1 MPSRITLNA
10 NGGPEVL
17 RLEQVQ
23 AQQPGPGEVWLE
35 QAAIGVNPLDLG
47 QRSGAVPIPLPSGLG
62 LEGAGVVAA
71 LGPGVSGL
79 APGDRVAY
87 ATGPLGAYASARLYP
102 AERLLKLPDTLA
114 FEDAAALLFKGI
126 TAHYL
131 LYATYPVGPGTRILL
146 YGAAGAVGQLMAAWA
161 RHLGAWVIGVVSKAE
176 SVERARAAGCDEV
189 LVFDAASLAAQVAEL
204 TAGRKVDVVYDPI
217 GRATFEASLNSLRP
231 RGLLVSFG
239 ATSGVPPAV
248 EVATLN
254 AKGSLFLTR
263 PSLAAH
269 TANPEEY
276 RLRAQ
281 AVLRAHADGVIQPRV
296 WRRYPLAEAA
306 VAHARKAR
314 WYSCPDPPARGACMQ
329 PFDSRQAD
337 EVATLLALAEHGSF
351 AAAGRALQRHP
362 SVLSKRLG
370 ALERRLGIRLVE
382 RTTRQLRFTDEGE
395 RLASRFRQAV
405 DLLDEAEHEASLGA
419 AQLRGR
425 LRIALPSAMGRLWLG
440 PLLAEFALAHPQ
452 VVLETDYSERFV
464 DIIAEGFDL
473 AIRVGELADSRL
485 VARRLCAHRRIL
497 GAAPDYLK
505 RHGVPR
511 IPADLAAHNC
521 LGFSGLHSYPEWKLT
536 RQDEQQPVRV
546 RGSMVSNDNEALLC
560 AARQGLGIFAAGEWL
575 MSRDLEA
582 GRLVRVLPEWKLDA
596 DAGVYLVRPSA
607 RYATAAASAFR
618 QWVEAR
624 FAAGPPWQRQRA

>member
-1 MPSRITLNA
+1 
-10 NGGPEVL
+10 
-17 RLEQVQ
+17 
-23 AQQPGPGEVWLE
+23 
-35 QAAIGVNPLDLG
+35 
-47 QRSGAVPIPLPSGLG
+47 
-62 LEGAGVVAA
+62 
-71 LGPGVSGL
+71 
-79 APGDRVAY
+79 
-87 ATGPLGAYASARLYP
+87 
-102 AERLLKLPDTLA
+102 
-114 FEDAAALLFKGI
+114 
-126 TAHYL
+126 
-131 LYATYPVGPGTRILL
+131 
-146 YGAAGAVGQLMAAWA
+146 
-161 RHLGAWVIGVVSKAE
+161 
-176 SVERARAAGCDEV
+176 
-189 LVFDAASLAAQVAEL
+189 
-204 TAGRKVDVVYDPI
+204 
-217 GRATFEASLNSLRP
+217 
-231 RGLLVSFG
+231 
-239 ATSGVPPAV
+239 
-248 EVATLN
+248 
-254 AKGSLFLTR
+254 
-263 PSLAAH
+263 
-269 TANPEEY
+269 
-276 RLRAQ
+276 
-281 AVLRAHADGVIQPRV
+281 
-296 WRRYPLAEAA
+296 
-306 VAHARKAR
+306 
-314 WYSCPDPPARGACMQ
+314 MQ

-497 GAAPDYLK
+497 GAAPDYLE

-546 RGSMVSNDNEALLC
+546 RGSMVSNGALRHGGGQRVPPMGGSAVRRWPAL
-560 AARQGLGIFAAGEWL
+560 AAPAGLSGIRERLAEERAA
-575 MSRDLEA
+575 S
-582 GRLVRVLPEWKLDA
+582 
-596 DAGVYLVRPSA
+596 RPSLPDNPD
-607 RYATAAASAFR
+607 TL
-618 QWVEAR
+618 
-624 FAAGPPWQRQRA
+624 PPACG

>member
-1 MPSRITLNA
+1 
-10 NGGPEVL
+10 
-17 RLEQVQ
+17 
-23 AQQPGPGEVWLE
+23 
-35 QAAIGVNPLDLG
+35 
-47 QRSGAVPIPLPSGLG
+47 
-62 LEGAGVVAA
+62 
-71 LGPGVSGL
+71 
-79 APGDRVAY
+79 
-87 ATGPLGAYASARLYP
+87 
-102 AERLLKLPDTLA
+102 
-114 FEDAAALLFKGI
+114 
-126 TAHYL
+126 
-131 LYATYPVGPGTRILL
+131 
-146 YGAAGAVGQLMAAWA
+146 
-161 RHLGAWVIGVVSKAE
+161 
-176 SVERARAAGCDEV
+176 
-189 LVFDAASLAAQVAEL
+189 
-204 TAGRKVDVVYDPI
+204 
-217 GRATFEASLNSLRP
+217 
-231 RGLLVSFG
+231 
-239 ATSGVPPAV
+239 
-248 EVATLN
+248 
-254 AKGSLFLTR
+254 
-263 PSLAAH
+263 
-269 TANPEEY
+269 
-276 RLRAQ
+276 
-281 AVLRAHADGVIQPRV
+281 
-296 WRRYPLAEAA
+296 
-306 VAHARKAR
+306 
-314 WYSCPDPPARGACMQ
+314 MQ

-473 AIRVGELADSRL
+473 AIRVGELAD
-485 VARRLCAHRRIL
+485 
-497 GAAPDYLK
+497 
-505 RHGVPR
+505 
-511 IPADLAAHNC
+511 LAAHNC

-536 RQDEQQPVRV
+536 RQDEQRPVRV

-582 GRLVRVLPEWKLDA
+582 GRLVRVLPEWQLDA

>member
-1 MPSRITLNA
+1 
-10 NGGPEVL
+10 
-17 RLEQVQ
+17 
-23 AQQPGPGEVWLE
+23 
-35 QAAIGVNPLDLG
+35 
-47 QRSGAVPIPLPSGLG
+47 
-62 LEGAGVVAA
+62 
-71 LGPGVSGL
+71 
-79 APGDRVAY
+79 
-87 ATGPLGAYASARLYP
+87 
-102 AERLLKLPDTLA
+102 
-114 FEDAAALLFKGI
+114 
-126 TAHYL
+126 
-131 LYATYPVGPGTRILL
+131 
-146 YGAAGAVGQLMAAWA
+146 
-161 RHLGAWVIGVVSKAE
+161 
-176 SVERARAAGCDEV
+176 
-189 LVFDAASLAAQVAEL
+189 
-204 TAGRKVDVVYDPI
+204 
-217 GRATFEASLNSLRP
+217 
-231 RGLLVSFG
+231 
-239 ATSGVPPAV
+239 
-248 EVATLN
+248 
-254 AKGSLFLTR
+254 
-263 PSLAAH
+263 
-269 TANPEEY
+269 
-276 RLRAQ
+276 
-281 AVLRAHADGVIQPRV
+281 
-296 WRRYPLAEAA
+296 
-306 VAHARKAR
+306 
-314 WYSCPDPPARGACMQ
+314 MQ

-582 GRLVRVLPEWKLDA
+582 G
-596 DAGVYLVRPSA
+596 
-607 RYATAAASAFR
+607 
-618 QWVEAR
+618 
-624 FAAGPPWQRQRA
+624 

>member
-1 MPSRITLNA
+1 
-10 NGGPEVL
+10 
-17 RLEQVQ
+17 
-23 AQQPGPGEVWLE
+23 
-35 QAAIGVNPLDLG
+35 
-47 QRSGAVPIPLPSGLG
+47 
-62 LEGAGVVAA
+62 
-71 LGPGVSGL
+71 
-79 APGDRVAY
+79 
-87 ATGPLGAYASARLYP
+87 
-102 AERLLKLPDTLA
+102 
-114 FEDAAALLFKGI
+114 
-126 TAHYL
+126 
-131 LYATYPVGPGTRILL
+131 
-146 YGAAGAVGQLMAAWA
+146 
-161 RHLGAWVIGVVSKAE
+161 
-176 SVERARAAGCDEV
+176 
-189 LVFDAASLAAQVAEL
+189 
-204 TAGRKVDVVYDPI
+204 
-217 GRATFEASLNSLRP
+217 
-231 RGLLVSFG
+231 
-239 ATSGVPPAV
+239 
-248 EVATLN
+248 
-254 AKGSLFLTR
+254 
-263 PSLAAH
+263 
-269 TANPEEY
+269 
-276 RLRAQ
+276 
-281 AVLRAHADGVIQPRV
+281 
-296 WRRYPLAEAA
+296 
-306 VAHARKAR
+306 
-314 WYSCPDPPARGACMQ
+314 MQ

-497 GAAPDYLK
+497 GAAPDYPE